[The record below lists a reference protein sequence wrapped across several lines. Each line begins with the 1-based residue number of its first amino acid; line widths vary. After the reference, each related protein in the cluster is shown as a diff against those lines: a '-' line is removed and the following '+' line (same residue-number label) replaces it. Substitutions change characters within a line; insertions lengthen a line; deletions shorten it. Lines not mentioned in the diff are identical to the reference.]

1 MTILH
6 TNHPAQKAT
15 PGTTGVDLDPF
26 SEQFV
31 FPILEA
37 PSKPHKKKSK
47 KVEDGAKA
55 TSAKDG
61 AKKVPKKKKKQIE
74 DQKTGDDTWEDF
86 SGLTLNEAVEQYDR
100 GYTEQESG
108 NGNDQSDIDPF
119 SWAPELTGIVCRVT
133 SVTSTGGHKIE
144 MHIPPKNNLDVLQSL
159 LDCDFTADDISIK
172 LGYQGLTEQI
182 DVTPSGSFADAAS
195 YEVRVRDA
203 QSTAVGSVN
212 SDCTQG
218 SI

>member
-6 TNHPAQKAT
+6 TDQPAQKAT
-15 PGTTGVDLDPF
+15 PGTTGVDYDTF

-31 FPILEA
+31 FPTLKA
-37 PSKPHKKKSK
+37 PSKPSKKKSN
-47 KVEDGAKA
+47 KVGDGAKA

-61 AKKVPKKKKKQIE
+61 AKKMPKKGKKQMK
-74 DQKTGDDTWEDF
+74 DQETGDDAWEEF
-86 SGLTLNEAVEQYDR
+86 SNLTLDDAVEQYDR

-119 SWAPELTGIVCRVT
+119 TWAPELTGIVCRVT

-144 MHIPPKNNLDVLQSL
+144 MHIPPKNNLDVPQSL

-195 YEVRVRDA
+195 YEVRIRDA
-203 QSTAVGSVN
+203 QSTAVGPVN
-212 SDCTQG
+212 SDGTQG
-218 SI
+218 PI